1 MRHDVIAQD
10 KVMFNPAQRR
20 LLKRFAVSSLL
31 MVVCGES
38 AA

>member
-1 MRHDVIAQD
+1 MRHDVIAED
-10 KVMFNPAQRR
+10 KVMFNPAQAC

-31 MVVCGES
+31 TVVCGES